1 MGGKLLL
8 GLLDDVEGEVGLGG
22 AQTCP
27 LVIRL
32 KELGGILIARGVIDV
47 LECSFCELCC
57 H

>member
-1 MGGKLLL
+1 VGGKLLL